1 MCLLGLLEM
10 IFIFIVMSESNSFKS
25 SDPVPVQVQ
34 VQVQVPVQIPKSS
47 DLFIEIPPEVL
58 ALGRLRYEYACQ
70 RAKELREMYGY
81 KGHSNIRTKD

>member
-34 VQVQVPVQIPKSS
+34 VQVQVPVPKSS